1 MYEMRGSKLICMF
14 CGSARAKY
22 LENLKM
28 EGFEVFGCVPSK
40 WSVVDYETVLLRR
53 LSVTPIRA
61 DVVSETVG
69 EN

>member
-1 MYEMRGSKLICMF
+1 MNYIKRLIKV
-14 CGSARAKY
+14 GHSTALILPANYIKA
-22 LENLKM
+22 LKH
-28 EGFEVFGCVPSK
+28 EGFSTREVILGI
-40 WSVVDYETVLLRR
+40 YAER